1 MSSTTD
7 VRWSPSICMTDRTV
21 VPMLR
26 RTASARPLSSASPTH
41 VNQWDEDTAGV
52 PSGTRP

>member
-1 MSSTTD
+1 VSSTTD